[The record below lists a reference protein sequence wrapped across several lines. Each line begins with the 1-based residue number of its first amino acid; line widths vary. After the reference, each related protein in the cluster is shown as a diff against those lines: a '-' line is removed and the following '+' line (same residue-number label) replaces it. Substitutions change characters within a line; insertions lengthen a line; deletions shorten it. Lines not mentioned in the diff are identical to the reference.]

1 MLPMARSILNG
12 LVQITRSSRGAAF
25 HTSSLMGCKAGD
37 TENNNTGDNA
47 GADADATEANT
58 QSSVPDVNDRTK
70 VIPVESSIRYLKS
83 AAYKQTYGDDFVWT
97 QYRRNHK
104 GMYAPRKTRKTC
116 IRQGKISTGNPCPIC
131 RDEYLVLD
139 HRNTELIEQFISP
152 HSGEVLSYSK
162 TGLCQK
168 SHLRLLVAV
177 QRARDYGLLT
187 YDVPFRE
194 YDYSE
199 YYGQPKQKQQKS

>member
-1 MLPMARSILNG
+1 MLPIARGIYGG
-12 LVQITRSSRGAAF
+12 LVNITRNSRGAI
-25 HTSSLMGCKAGD
+25 HTASGFRCKAETSTSTDEKDAESTEVDGD
-37 TENNNTGDNA
+37 DSSSSSA
-47 GADADATEANT
+47 PDAK
-58 QSSVPDVNDRTK
+58 DRSK
-70 VIPVESSIRYLKS
+70 IIPVETSMRYLKS
-83 AAYKQTYGDDFVWT
+83 AAYKQTYGEDFVWT

-116 IRQGKISTGNPCPIC
+116 IRQNRITTGNPCPIC

-139 HRNTELIEQFISP
+139 YRNTELLEQFISP
-152 HSGEVLSYSK
+152 HNGDVLSYSK

-168 SHLRLLVAV
+168 SHLRLRVAV
-177 QRARDYGLLT
+177 QQARDSGYLT

-199 YYGQPKQKQQKS
+199 YYGQQQKQKA

>member
-1 MLPMARSILNG
+1 MLPIARG
-12 LVQITRSSRGAAF
+12 LYAGLAHIARPSRGAL
-25 HTSSLMGCKAGD
+25 HTASVLRCKAAEEAEPEAEAAEGD
-37 TENNNTGDNA
+37 AEQKNSSPA
-47 GADADATEANT
+47 G
-58 QSSVPDVNDRTK
+58 PDPKDRTQ
-70 VIPVESSIRYLKS
+70 VIPVETSMRYLKS
-83 AAYKQTYGDDFVWT
+83 AAYQQTYGNDFVWT

-116 IRQGKISTGNPCPIC
+116 IRQGRISTGNPCPIC

-139 HRNTELIEQFISP
+139 YRNTELLEQFISP
-152 HSGEVLSYSK
+152 HNGDVLSYSK

-168 SHLRLLVAV
+168 SHLRLRVAV
-177 QRARDYGLLT
+177 QQARDSGYLT

-199 YYGQPKQKQQKS
+199 YYGKEDGQKRQDAN

>member
-1 MLPMARSILNG
+1 MLPIARGIYSG
-12 LVQITRSSRGAAF
+12 LANITRNSRGAL
-25 HTSSLMGCKAGD
+25 HTASALRCK
-37 TENNNTGDNA
+37 
-47 GADADATEANT
+47 TEAAGEAKDAESTEDDGEN
-58 QSSVPDVNDRTK
+58 SSSGSAPDPKDRSK
-70 VIPVESSIRYLKS
+70 AIPVETSMRYLKS
-83 AAYKQTYGDDFVWT
+83 AAYKQTYGEDFVWT

-116 IRQGKISTGNPCPIC
+116 IRQNRISTGNPCPIC

-139 HRNTELIEQFISP
+139 YRNTELLEQFISP
-152 HSGEVLSYSK
+152 HSGDVLSYSK

-168 SHLRLLVAV
+168 SHLRLMVAV
-177 QRARDYGLLT
+177 QQARDSGYLT

-199 YYGQPKQKQQKS
+199 YYGQEQKPKA